1 MSHSGWR
8 GYERRPPWWPES
20 EPFPPPRHPRATAMQ
35 RRWYRRMF
43 FVFLT
48 VLVLAITGAFTLFWA
63 LAGALGFVRPEGQL
77 PVFADHPGAPS
88 FFFVPLVII
97 VILVLLGR
105 TFRNFAT
112 PVGDL
117 IEAAG
122 RVEAGSYDARVA
134 ERGPREM
141 RSLAHAFNAMAA
153 RLEANE
159 SQRKQLLADVTHEL
173 RTPLTVMQGNVEA
186 LLDGV
191 RPLDREHIAT
201 LLEETKVLA
210 RLIDDLRTLSLAE
223 SGALA
228 LHRESVDLA
237 VIARD
242 VVRSFA
248 DQAQRS
254 SVALGSTA
262 EGPTTIDADPVR
274 VREMLTNLVANALRY
289 TPAGGTVGIE
299 PRGADG
305 RVEVTVRDTG
315 SGIAPDAVDG
325 IFDRFSRSTDSP
337 GAGLGLA
344 IAKGLVEAHGGT
356 IRAESAP
363 GQGTRIVF
371 TLPAGPTT

>member
-1 MSHSGWR
+1 VTGWR
-8 GYERRPPWWPES
+8 GYETRPPWWPES
-20 EPFPPPRHPRATAMQ
+20 EPFPPPRHPRARAMQ
-35 RRWYRRMF
+35 HRFYRRMF
-43 FVFLT
+43 FIFVA
-48 VLVLAITGAFTLFWA
+48 VMALVIFGAVTLFWSVA
-63 LAGALGFVRPEGQL
+63 NALGFMRTEATPPWWFGGHPEG
-77 PVFADHPGAPS
+77 PA
-88 FFFVPLVII
+88 FFFIPLLFLFAIWV
-97 VILVLLGR
+97 LGR
-105 TFRNFAT
+105 MFRGVAR

-122 RVEAGSYDARVA
+122 RVEAGGYDARVP

-141 RSLAHAFNAMAA
+141 RSLAHAFNAMTA

-228 LHRESVDLA
+228 LHREPIDLA
-237 VIARD
+237 SIARD
-242 VVRSFA
+242 VVRSFS

-254 SVALGSTA
+254 GVSLGSTVD
-262 EGPTTIDADPVR
+262 GPTAIEADPVR
-274 VREMLTNLVANALRY
+274 VREILTNLVSNALRY

-299 PRGADG
+299 LRGTDR

-315 SGIAPDAVDG
+315 TGIAPDAVAG
-325 IFDRFSRSTDSP
+325 IFDRFSKSTDSP

-356 IRAESAP
+356 IRVESAP

-371 TLPAGPTT
+371 TLPVGPTA

>member
-8 GYERRPPWWPES
+8 GYDHRPPWWPES
-20 EPFPPPRHPRATAMQ
+20 EPFPPPQRASSRAM
-35 RRWYRRMF
+35 RGRFYRRMF
-43 FVFLT
+43 FLFVT
-48 VLVLAITGAFTLFWA
+48 VMVLVITGAFTLFWA
-63 LAGALGFVRPEGQL
+63 LAGALGFVRPDGQ
-77 PVFADHPGAPS
+77 PPWFADHPGAPS

-97 VILVLLGR
+97 VALVLLGR
-105 TFRNFAT
+105 TVRSIAT

-191 RPLDREHIAT
+191 HPADTAHIAPI
-201 LLEETKVLA
+201 LEETKVLA

-228 LHRESVDLA
+228 LHREAVDVASV
-237 VIARD
+237 ARD
-242 VVRSFA
+242 VVSAFSDPAR
-248 DQAQRS
+248 RGG
-254 SVALGSTA
+254 VALGSSSEGSTA
-262 EGPTTIDADPVR
+262 VDADPVR
-274 VREMLTNLVANALRY
+274 VREVLVNLVANALRY
-289 TPAGGTVGIE
+289 TPAGGSVGIE
-299 PRGADG
+299 ARGADG

-315 SGIAPDAVDG
+315 SGIAPEAVDG

-356 IRAESAP
+356 IRAESAS

-371 TLPAGPTT
+371 TLPA

>member
-8 GYERRPPWWPES
+8 GYETRPPWWPES
-20 EPFPPPRHPRATAMQ
+20 EPFPPPRTRASRAMQ
-35 RRWYRRMF
+35 RRFFRRMAVF
-43 FVFLT
+43 FVVFI
-48 VLVLAITGAFTLFWA
+48 VLVITGAFTLFWGV
-63 LAGALGFVRPEGQL
+63 AGALGFARPEGQ
-77 PVFADHPGAPS
+77 PAFFADHPGP
-88 FFFVPLVII
+88 FQFFVIPFLI
-97 VILVLLGR
+97 VVAILWLGR
-105 TFRNFAT
+105 TLRGVAR

-122 RVEAGSYDARVA
+122 RVEAGSYDARVP

-141 RSLAHAFNAMAA
+141 RSLAHAFNAMVA
-153 RLEANE
+153 RLETNE

-191 RPLDREHIAT
+191 HPLDREHIAP

-228 LHRESVDLA
+228 LHREAVDVA
-237 VIARD
+237 SIARD
-242 VVRSFA
+242 VVTAFS
-248 DQAQRS
+248 DQARRA
-254 SVALGSTA
+254 SVGLGSSA
-262 EGPTTIDADPVR
+262 GEGAMIDADPVR
-274 VREMLTNLVANALRY
+274 VREVLVNLVTNALRY
-289 TPAGGTVGIE
+289 TPAGGYIAIDVRKTGS
-299 PRGADG
+299 G
-305 RVEVTVRDTG
+305 VEVSVRDTG
-315 SGIAPDAVDG
+315 TGIAADAVGG

-371 TLPAGPTT
+371 TLPA

>member
-1 MSHSGWR
+1 
-8 GYERRPPWWPES
+8 
-20 EPFPPPRHPRATAMQ
+20 MQ
-35 RRWYRRMF
+35 RRFYRRMF
-43 FVFLT
+43 LVFAA
-48 VLVLAITGAFTLFWA
+48 VIGLVLIGAFTLFWS
-63 LAGALGFVRPEGQL
+63 LASALGFAWTTGQ
-77 PVFADHPGAPS
+77 PWSDHPGGPP
-88 FFFVPLVII
+88 FFLVPVVII
-97 VILVLLGR
+97 VAVVLLGR
-105 TFRNFAT
+105 TFRGVAR

-134 ERGPREM
+134 EYGPREM

-153 RLEANE
+153 RLQANE

-191 RPLDREHIAT
+191 HPADSAHIAPI
-201 LLEETKVLA
+201 LEETKVLA

-228 LHRESVDLA
+228 LHRESVDIA
-237 VIARD
+237 GIARN
-242 VVRSFA
+242 VATAFS
-248 DQAQRS
+248 DQAHRAQ
-254 SVALGSTA
+254 VALGSSGTGA
-262 EGPTTIDADPVR
+262 TVVDADPVR
-274 VREMLTNLVANALRY
+274 VREVLVNLVANALRY
-289 TPAGGTVGIE
+289 TPAGGSVAIEVRAAAGGVETTVS
-299 PRGADG
+299 
-305 RVEVTVRDTG
+305 DTG
-315 SGIAPDAVDG
+315 SGIAPDAVPG

-356 IRAESAP
+356 IQAYSAP

-371 TLPAGPTT
+371 TLPA

>member
-1 MSHSGWR
+1 
-8 GYERRPPWWPES
+8 
-20 EPFPPPRHPRATAMQ
+20 MQ
-35 RRWYRRMF
+35 RRFFRRMALVF
-43 FVFLT
+43 FAFMALM
-48 VLVLAITGAFTLFWA
+48 ITGAFTLFWA
-63 LAGALGFVRPEGQL
+63 VAGALGFVRPGGQPPFL
-77 PVFADHPGAPS
+77 ADHPGP
-88 FFFVPLVII
+88 FPFFVIPLVI
-97 VILVLLGR
+97 VVALVLLGR
-105 TFRNFAT
+105 MFRGIAR

-122 RVEAGSYDARVA
+122 RVEAGSYDARVP

-141 RSLAHAFNAMAA
+141 RSLAHAFNAMVI

-191 RPLDREHIAT
+191 RPLDREHIAP
-201 LLEETKVLA
+201 LLEETKVLS

-228 LHRESVDLA
+228 LHREPMDVASV
-237 VIARD
+237 ARD
-242 VVRSFA
+242 VVTAFTE
-248 DQAQRS
+248 QARRGD
-254 SVALGSTA
+254 VALASLA
-262 EGPTTIDADPVR
+262 EGPTTIQADPMR
-274 VREMLTNLVANALRY
+274 VREVIVNLVANALRY
-289 TPAGGTVGIE
+289 TPTGGSVAIDA
-299 PRGADG
+299 RGTEG

-315 SGIAPDAVDG
+315 TGIAPDAVGG

-344 IAKGLVEAHGGT
+344 IAKSLVEAHGGT

-371 TLPAGPTT
+371 TLPA

>member
-1 MSHSGWR
+1 MRSSH
-8 GYERRPPWWPES
+8 P
-20 EPFPPPRHPRATAMQ
+20 MQ
-35 RRWYRRMF
+35 RRFYRRMALF
-43 FVFLT
+43 FVTFLA
-48 VLVLAITGAFTLFWA
+48 LVITGAFTLFWA
-63 LAGALGFVRPEGQL
+63 VAGALGFARPEGQ
-77 PVFADHPGAPS
+77 PAFFFDHPGP
-88 FFFVPLVII
+88 FQFFVIPLVI
-97 VILVLLGR
+97 VIAIVLLGR
-105 TFRNFAT
+105 TFRSVAR

-122 RVEAGSYDARVA
+122 HVEAGSYDARVPL
-134 ERGPREM
+134 RGPREM
-141 RSLAHAFNAMAA
+141 RSLARAFNAMVA

-191 RPLDREHIAT
+191 HPVDREHIAP

-228 LHRESVDLA
+228 LHREAVDVA
-237 VIARD
+237 SIARD
-242 VVRSFA
+242 VVSAFSE
-248 DQAQRS
+248 QARRA
-254 SVALGSTA
+254 SVGLGSSA
-262 EGPTTIDADPVR
+262 EGATTIEADPVR
-274 VREMLTNLVANALRY
+274 VREVLVNLVTNALRY
-289 TPAGGTVGIE
+289 TPAGGYIAIDVRKTK
-299 PRGADG
+299 D
-305 RVEVTVRDTG
+305 RVEVSVRDTG
-315 SGIAPDAVDG
+315 SGIAVDAVGG

-371 TLPAGPTT
+371 TLPG

>member
-1 MSHSGWR
+1 MRARFIRRLAVAFLAVMLLASVGAFTVFWAVAGILGFARPDGQPSGWDHA
-8 GYERRPPWWPES
+8 G
-20 EPFPPPRHPRATAMQ
+20 PFP
-35 RRWYRRMF
+35 
-43 FVFLT
+43 FVVIPLLF
-48 VLVLAITGAFTLFWA
+48 VLAIA
-63 LAGALGFVRPEGQL
+63 LV
-77 PVFADHPGAPS
+77 
-88 FFFVPLVII
+88 
-97 VILVLLGR
+97 GR
-105 TFRNFAT
+105 TFRGVAR

-122 RVEAGSYDARVA
+122 RVEAGGYEARVA

-141 RSLAHAFNAMAA
+141 RSLAHAFNAMTA

-191 RPLDREHIAT
+191 HPLDREHIAP

-210 RLIDDLRTLSLAE
+210 RLIDDLRTLSLTE

-228 LHRESVDLA
+228 LHREAVDVASV
-237 VIARD
+237 ARD
-242 VVRSFA
+242 VVTAFS
-248 DQAQRS
+248 DQARRGA
-254 SVALGSTA
+254 VALGSSADGSTA
-262 EGPTTIDADPVR
+262 IDADPVR
-274 VREMLTNLVANALRY
+274 VREVLVNLVTNALRY
-289 TPAGGTVGIE
+289 TPAGGSVGIAIRE
-299 PRGADG
+299 AESGI
-305 RVEVTVRDTG
+305 EVSVRDTG
-315 SGIAPDAVDG
+315 TGIAPDAVAG

-356 IRAESAP
+356 IRAESVP

-371 TLPAGPTT
+371 TLPATRP

>member
-1 MSHSGWR
+1 MALV
-8 GYERRPPWWPES
+8 
-20 EPFPPPRHPRATAMQ
+20 FAAMIG
-35 RRWYRRMF
+35 
-43 FVFLT
+43 
-48 VLVLAITGAFTLFWA
+48 LVIFGAFTLFWA
-63 LAGALGFVRPEGQL
+63 VASALGFVRPDGQ
-77 PVFADHPGAPS
+77 PPWWADHPGGPP
-88 FFFVPLVII
+88 FFLVPLVI
-97 VILVLLGR
+97 VVAVVLLGR
-105 TFRNFAT
+105 MFRGVAM

-122 RVEAGSYDARVA
+122 RLEAGSYDARVT

-153 RLEANE
+153 RLEANA

-191 RPLDREHIAT
+191 HPLDREHLAP

-228 LHRESVDLA
+228 LHREPVDVASV
-237 VIARD
+237 ARD
-242 VVRSFA
+242 VVTAFA
-248 DQAQRS
+248 DQARRRR
-254 SVALGSTA
+254 VALGSSA
-262 EGPTTIDADPVR
+262 VGPTAIDADPVR
-274 VREMLTNLVANALRY
+274 LREVLVNLVTNALRY
-289 TPAGGTVGIE
+289 TPPGGSVGIDL
-299 PRGADG
+299 RGADG
-305 RVEVTVRDTG
+305 RIEVMVRDTG
-315 SGIAPDAVDG
+315 TGIAPDAVAG

-356 IRAESAP
+356 IRAESIP
-363 GQGTRIVF
+363 GQGTRIAF
-371 TLPAGPTT
+371 TLPA

>member
-1 MSHSGWR
+1 
-8 GYERRPPWWPES
+8 
-20 EPFPPPRHPRATAMQ
+20 MQ
-35 RRWYRRMF
+35 RRFYMRMA
-43 FVFLT
+43 VAFLT
-48 VLVLAITGAFTLFWA
+48 VILLAAFGAFTLFWA
-63 LAGALGFVRPEGQL
+63 VAGALGFVRSTVQL
-77 PVFADHPGAPS
+77 PASPDPS
-88 FFFVPLVII
+88 GPPLFLVPLVVI
-97 VILVLLGR
+97 VALVLLGR
-105 TFRNFAT
+105 TLRSIAR

-122 RVEAGSYDARVA
+122 RVEAGSYDTRVA

-191 RPLDREHIAT
+191 HPADSAHIGT
-201 LLEETKVLA
+201 ILEETKVLS

-228 LHRESVDLA
+228 LHREAADVA
-237 VIARD
+237 GIARD
-242 VVRSFA
+242 VVAAFT
-248 DQAQRS
+248 DQAHRGE
-254 SVALGSTA
+254 VALGSSA
-262 EGPTTIDADPVR
+262 SGSTIADVDPVR
-274 VREMLTNLVANALRY
+274 VREVLVNLVANALRY
-289 TPAGGTVGIE
+289 TPPAGSVAIE
-299 PRGADG
+299 MRALADAI
-305 RVEVTVRDTG
+305 EVAVSDTG
-315 SGIAPDAVDG
+315 SGIAADAIDG

-356 IRAESAP
+356 IRAYSAP

-371 TLPAGPTT
+371 TLPT

>member
-1 MSHSGWR
+1 
-8 GYERRPPWWPES
+8 
-20 EPFPPPRHPRATAMQ
+20 MQ
-35 RRWYRRMF
+35 RRFFRRMF
-43 FVFLT
+43 FVFIT
-48 VLVLAITGAFTLFWA
+48 VVGLVMFGAFTLFWTIA
-63 LAGALGFVRPEGQL
+63 SALGFIRPETAPWWAG
-77 PVFADHPGAPS
+77 HPEGPG
-88 FFFVPLVII
+88 FFVIPVLVI
-97 VILVLLGR
+97 VGLFALGR
-105 TFRNFAT
+105 MFRGVAR

-122 RVEAGSYDARVA
+122 RVEAGGYDARVP

-173 RTPLTVMQGNVEA
+173 RTPLTVLQGNVEA

-191 RPLDREHIAT
+191 HPLDHEHVAPI
-201 LLEETKVLA
+201 LEETKVLS

-228 LHRESVDLA
+228 LHREPIDVAS
-237 VIARD
+237 IARD
-242 VVRSFA
+242 VVRAFS
-248 DQAQRS
+248 DQARRA
-254 SVALGSTA
+254 SVALGASA
-262 EGPTTIDADPVR
+262 EGPTAVEADPVR
-274 VREMLTNLVANALRY
+274 IREVLVNLVTNALRY
-289 TPAGGTVGIE
+289 TPAGGSVGIE
-299 PRGADG
+299 ARGDAG
-305 RVEVTVRDTG
+305 SVQVTVRDTG
-315 SGIAPDAVDG
+315 TGIAPEAVAG

-356 IRAESAP
+356 IRAESVP

-371 TLPAGPTT
+371 MLPAAKAG

>member
-1 MSHSGWR
+1 M
-8 GYERRPPWWPES
+8 
-20 EPFPPPRHPRATAMQ
+20 RA
-35 RRWYRRMF
+35 RFFRRMF
-43 FVFLT
+43 ALFVA
-48 VLVLAITGAFTLFWA
+48 VMVLAIVGAFTLFSA
-63 LAGALGFVRPEGQL
+63 VAGVVGFVRPDGQ
-77 PVFADHPGAPS
+77 PSFGADRPGAFP
-88 FFFVPLVII
+88 FFVVPLVII
-97 VILVLLGR
+97 VTLVLLGR
-105 TFRNFAT
+105 TFRGVAR

-173 RTPLTVMQGNVEA
+173 RTPLTIMQGNVEA

-191 RPLDREHIAT
+191 HPADTAHIAPI
-201 LLEETKVLA
+201 LEETKVLA
-210 RLIDDLRTLSLAE
+210 RLVDDLRTLSLAE

-228 LHRESVDLA
+228 LEREAVDVA
-237 VIARD
+237 AIARD
-242 VVRSFA
+242 VVTAFS
-248 DQAQRS
+248 DQARRGA
-254 SVALGSTA
+254 VVLGSSA
-262 EGPTTIDADPVR
+262 EGPTAVVADPVR
-274 VREMLTNLVANALRY
+274 IREVLVNLVTNALRY
-289 TPAGGTVGIE
+289 TPAGGSVGIDA
-299 PRGADG
+299 RGADG

-315 SGIAPDAVDG
+315 TGIAPDAVGG

-371 TLPAGPTT
+371 TLPA